1 MLHMEFL
8 KGKRLYFVFI
18 SELIFISGISTP
30 TFSALTLEISLW
42 IVCRFFFQLVIL
54 ICLFQTCP
62 LPLIIVL
69 LNLCVASSPVS

>member
-42 IVCRFFFQLVIL
+42 IVCRFFFSVGN
-54 ICLFQTCP
+54 P
-62 LPLIIVL
+62 NLPLS
-69 LNLCVASSPVS
+69 NLSPSFDYSAA